1 MPRPKRT
8 KIASTTTTTTR
19 VVKTTKAATPA
30 PRQQQTIN
38 KAPERVE
45 SSLSDD
51 SDGLVVKATRTLRR
65 MPWQPEPQKD
75 VDLTMTGA
83 LPAKAGKKTSRTPGR
98 RDSPRVV
105 ISSGTRRM
113 PSSDASRK
121 TRTSNGSANT
131 EAQELSPSEAR
142 PVAAV
147 ITHDGLLEDDD
158 STGFGD
164 NLLTFSSLDSDSPA
178 HGTRPPSAMKVGA
191 TPAHEIS
198 TLALTNFK
206 RRARQPSL
214 LRMVHQTTDVEDND
228 LSELGTFDDLDDFH
242 PEHESTPLHVHKST
256 ERAEVDNNSVFGLH
270 SSESRGR
277 KRKLSSPVIQ
287 VPRSSPPYDPPSGA
301 DVTESRATSP
311 SLPDDVIESR
321 ETVIET
327 QEEADQ
333 ENLSE
338 TMAPPR
344 SSSPPVEEIE
354 DSPNSPVKSRQRR
367 TRGAPKK
374 AYIGQDS
381 DGEELD
387 SRSKA
392 KSKKKPKAH
401 QGISTA
407 KLQALLPR
415 RRIRVPQERDEYD
428 ILSSDEVDN
437 TPIDSDQDELQ
448 MPNPRRAPIARK
460 TVHKKLVKK
469 ATHTA
474 KKARAPSKI
483 SNKNTRTY
491 SRRISSDKENEE
503 AVVVDDDSEGVEE
516 TTEASIVIPSP
527 QLKAIAKKFED
538 VDAWEMDFESVD
550 ANADTSS
557 PWR

>member
-8 KIASTTTTTTR
+8 KITSTTTTTTR
-19 VVKTTKAATPA
+19 VVRTTKAATPA
-30 PRQQQTIN
+30 PRQQQNVTKI
-38 KAPERVE
+38 PERVE
-45 SSLSDD
+45 STLSDD
-51 SDGLVVKATRTLRR
+51 SDGLVVKETRARRR

-83 LPAKAGKKTSRTPGR
+83 LPAKVGNRIGRTPGR
-98 RDSPRVV
+98 RESPRVV
-105 ISSGTRRM
+105 ISSGTRRVS
-113 PSSDASRK
+113 SSDASRE
-121 TRTSNGSANT
+121 TRTSNGSSNT
-131 EAQELSPSEAR
+131 EAQELSPTEAR
-142 PVAAV
+142 PVVALN
-147 ITHDGLLEDDD
+147 THDGLLEDDD

-191 TPAHEIS
+191 TPSHEIS

-206 RRARQPSL
+206 RRVRQPSL
-214 LRMVHQTTDVEDND
+214 IRMVHQTTDVEDND

-256 ERAEVDNNSVFGLH
+256 EGAEVEKISGLSLH
-270 SSESRGR
+270 SSASRGR

-311 SLPDDVIESR
+311 SLPDDVVESR
-321 ETVIET
+321 ETVVET
-327 QEEADQ
+327 QEEADPD
-333 ENLSE
+333 NLSE
-338 TMAPPR
+338 TLAPPR
-344 SSSPPVEEIE
+344 SSSPPVEDVEE
-354 DSPNSPVKSRQRR
+354 SSNLVVKSRQRR
-367 TRGAPKK
+367 TRGDPKK
-374 AYIGQDS
+374 ADMEQDS
-381 DGEELD
+381 DVEELGL
-387 SRSKA
+387 RSKA
-392 KSKKKPKAH
+392 KSKNKPKAQ

-428 ILSSDEVDN
+428 IQDSDEVDD

-448 MPNPRRAPIARK
+448 MPNPRRAPAVRK
-460 TVHKKLVKK
+460 AGNKKLIKK
-469 ATHTA
+469 ATRTA

-483 SNKNTRTY
+483 SDKNTRTY
-491 SRRISSDKENEE
+491 SRRISSDKENEG
-503 AVVVDDDSEGVEE
+503 AVVVDNDSEGAEE
-516 TTEASIVIPSP
+516 TTETSIVLPGP
-527 QLKAIAKKFED
+527 QLEAIAKKFED

-550 ANADTSS
+550 ANGDDSS